1 MQKEIHNQNQNQNQQ
16 VEQPQQKM
24 SEQEIINKSLNIK
37 PKEQI

>member
-1 MQKEIHNQNQNQNQQ
+1 MQKEIHNQNQNQQ